1 MSRPLLAERRFA
13 PLFACQF
20 LSAFGDNFLRNA
32 LGLLVVWSQGAAPGW
47 IVAAASGAFVLPS
60 VLLSGLGGQLAD
72 RMDKARLIRRLK
84 FAEVAIAAAA
94 TLGLAAGSLSVLFA
108 GLVASGVVASLFGPV
123 KYGILPD
130 QLPRERLTSANAL
143 VEGATFAAILAGTV
157 ASGLLVGGGGRPFA
171 VGLVVLATAALSWG
185 VAALVPATRP
195 NPALHVQAD
204 IVASTLDLLRG
215 LRADRRI
222 WKAALANAWFWVVG
236 SVVISLLPG
245 LVRDSLGGGA
255 GMDTAF
261 LCLFAVGIA
270 CGSALASFLSG
281 ARTVLLPAGLGSA
294 VFGCALVDLWF
305 ATHGHATPAAL
316 AQGLG
321 RARAGHAG
329 VDLFLAALG
338 GGLLAVPTLSAIQAW
353 SPPERRSRGVAGVN
367 VLAALSMAVTASLLV
382 AAQIAGL
389 GAPAL
394 LGVTGLL
401 CLAAAPAMLLGLPE
415 NPLGEAAW
423 LLFRV
428 LFRIRLHG
436 AEHLPRPGQPALLTP
451 NHVSWLDAT
460 ALFAVMEQRPLF
472 AVDAQVARRWWVRP
486 LLRLVA
492 ALPVEPSS
500 PYAVRT
506 MVGAV
511 KGGAQLV
518 LFPEGRI
525 TVTGS
530 LMEVQ
535 HGAATVADKADVSV
549 VPVRLEGL
557 ERTVFSRL
565 AASQTRRALF
575 PRVTVTVLPQQRLRA
590 PDGVV
595 GRARREALTA
605 CLRDVMEEAVYLATP
620 CDLTLFQAVARAAR
634 AHGMGR
640 LAVEDPVAG
649 PLSYRRMLA
658 GADVLGQALA
668 RGTDPDEA
676 VGLLLPTANATALC
690 LLGLWSWGRVPALLN
705 ATAGLASLRAAVAAA
720 EVGVVVTSRAFVDKA
735 RLAPV
740 LAGLEDR
747 VRVVFL
753 EDVRAGVTRG
763 RRLRALLR
771 ASLLTTR
778 PRLHRMPE
786 DRAVVM
792 FTSGS
797 SGTPKGVV
805 LTHRNLLANVA
816 QVGGRIGFGRADRV
830 LNTLPMFHAFGLTGG
845 FLLPVTSGIPAFLY
859 PSPLHYAV
867 IPQVAYGWNATALFG
882 TSTFLRGYARRA
894 QPTAFRSL
902 RLVVAGAERVQPA
915 VREQWMERFGLR
927 ILEGYGATECSP
939 VLALN
944 TPVSNRSGTLGRLLP
959 GMAARLAP
967 VDGLPD
973 AGRLSV
979 SGPNVMAGY
988 LLADRPGRLQ
998 PPPDGWH
1005 DTGDIVSV
1013 GEDGHLAIVG
1023 RASRIAKPG
1032 GEMVSLSAVEDLAA
1046 GVWPEALSVAVAL
1059 PDPRKGER
1067 IVLLT
1072 EQAGATRSALQAHA
1086 RVAGASELLLP
1097 AELRVVERLPL
1108 LGSGKPDLLA
1118 AQQLADGG
1126 TGSVAQDQSAPATRG
1141 SAGGHCTPTPD
1152 LPEAGRAQNAAAGP
1166 GGDRR

>member
-1 MSRPLLAERRFA
+1 MSRTLLAERRFA

-20 LSAFGDNFLRNA
+20 LSAFGDNFLRNS
-32 LGLLVVWSQGAAPGW
+32 LGLLVIWSQGAAPGW

-84 FAEVAIAAAA
+84 LAEVVVAATA
-94 TLGLAAGSLSVLFA
+94 TLGLAAGSLAVLFA
-108 GLVASGVVASLFGPV
+108 GLVASGVVAALFGPV

-157 ASGLLVGGGGRPFA
+157 ASGLLVAGGGRPVA

-185 VAALVPATRP
+185 VAALVPPTAT
-195 NPALHVQAD
+195 NPGVRVQAD
-204 IVASTLDLLRG
+204 IAASTLDLLRG

-222 WKAALANAWFWVVG
+222 RKAALANAWFWATG

-245 LVRDSLGGGA
+245 LVRDALGQGPA
-255 GMDTAF
+255 MDTVF

-270 CGSALASFLSG
+270 CGSGGASFLSG
-281 ARTVLLPAGLGSA
+281 ARTVLLPAGLGSL
-294 VFGCALVDLWF
+294 VFGLALVDLWF
-305 ATHGHATPAAL
+305 AT
-316 AQGLG
+316 
-321 RARAGHAG
+321 RGHAG
-329 VDLFLAALG
+329 PGPGAQALGHARLVHAGADLFLAALG

-353 SPPERRSRGVAGVN
+353 SPPERRSRSVAGVN
-367 VLAALSMAVTASLLV
+367 VLAALSMVVTAALLV
-382 AAQIAGL
+382 AAQLAGL

-394 LGVTGLL
+394 LGVTGVLG
-401 CLAAAPAMLLGLPE
+401 LAAAPVMLAGLPE

-436 AEHLPRPGQPALLTP
+436 GEHLPRPGEPALVVP

-460 ALFAVMEQRPLF
+460 ALFAVMEQPPLF
-472 AVDAQVARRWWVRP
+472 AIDAQVARRWWVRP

-492 ALPVEPSS
+492 AVPVEPGS

-506 MVGAV
+506 MVQAIGQ
-511 KGGAQLV
+511 GGQLV

-525 TVTGS
+525 TATGS

-535 HGAATVADKADVSV
+535 HGAATIADKAGVAV
-549 VPVRLEGL
+549 VPVRLQGL

-575 PRVTVTVLPQQRLRA
+575 PSVTVTVLPRQRLRA
-590 PDGVV
+590 PEGAV
-595 GRARREALTA
+595 GKARREALTA
-605 CLRDVMEEAVYLATP
+605 CLRDVMEEAVYLTTP
-620 CDLTLFQAVARAAR
+620 CELTLFQAAARAAG

-649 PLSYRRMLA
+649 PLSYRRLLA
-658 GADVLGQALA
+658 GADVLGQALS
-668 RGTDPDEA
+668 RGTAVGEA

-740 LAGLEDR
+740 LAGLEGQ

-753 EDVRAGVTRG
+753 EDVRAGVTG
-763 RRLRALLR
+763 ARRLRALLR
-771 ASLLTTR
+771 ASLATTR
-778 PRLHRMPE
+778 PRVARDPG

-845 FLLPVTSGIPAFLY
+845 FLLPLTSGIPAFLY

-867 IPQVAYGWNATALFG
+867 IPQVAYGWSATALFG
-882 TSTFLRGYARRA
+882 TNTFLRGYARRA

-915 VREQWMERFGLR
+915 VRALWMERFGLR
-927 ILEGYGATECSP
+927 ILEGYGATECAP

-944 TPVSNRSGTLGRLLP
+944 TPVSNRSGTVGRLLP
-959 GMAARLAP
+959 GMVLRLAA

-988 LLADRPGRLQ
+988 LLADQPGRLQ
-998 PPPDGWH
+998 PPQGGWH
-1005 DTGDIVSV
+1005 DTGDVVSV
-1013 GEDGHLAIVG
+1013 GGDGHLSIVG

-1032 GEMVSLSAVEDLAA
+1032 GEMVSLAAVEDLAT
-1046 GVWPEALSVAVAL
+1046 GLWPEALSVAVAL

-1072 EQAGATRSALQAHA
+1072 EKAGATRAEFHAHL
-1086 RVAGASELLLP
+1086 RTAGASELLLP
-1097 AELRVVERLPL
+1097 AELRVVARLPL
-1108 LGSGKPDLLA
+1108 LGSGKPDLPAAQALA
-1118 AQQLADGG
+1118 AGG
-1126 TGSVAQDQSAPATRG
+1126 GEAGVQGQAAPA
-1141 SAGGHCTPTPD
+1141 
-1152 LPEAGRAQNAAAGP
+1152 AA
-1166 GGDRR
+1166 

>member
-84 FAEVAIAAAA
+84 LAEVVIAALA
-94 TLGLAAGSLSVLFA
+94 TLGLATGSLQVLFA

-130 QLPRERLTSANAL
+130 QLPRARLTAANAL

-157 ASGLLVGGGGRPFA
+157 ASGLLVGAGGRPVA
-171 VGLVVLATAALSWG
+171 VGLVVLATATLSWG
-185 VAALVPATRP
+185 VAALVPPTTA

-204 IVASTLDLLRG
+204 ILASTLDLLRG
-215 LRADRRI
+215 LRADLRI
-222 WKAALANAWFWVVG
+222 RKAALANAWFWATG

-245 LVRDSLGGGA
+245 LVRDALGGGA
-255 GMDTAF
+255 AMDTVF

-270 CGSALASFLSG
+270 CGSGLASFLSG
-281 ARTVLLPAGLGSA
+281 ARTVLLPAGLGSL
-294 VFGCALVDLWF
+294 VFGLALVDLWL
-305 ATHGHATPAAL
+305 ATHGHTTPGAL
-316 AQGLG
+316 AQGPG
-321 RARAGHAG
+321 RARAIHAG
-329 VDLFLAALG
+329 ADLFMAALG
-338 GGLLAVPTLSAIQAW
+338 GGLLAVPTLAAIQAF
-353 SPPERRSRGVAGVN
+353 SPPQRRSRSVAGVN
-367 VLAALSMAVTASLLV
+367 VLAALSMVVTATLLV
-382 AAQIAGL
+382 AAQMAGL
-389 GAPAL
+389 GAPLL

-401 CLAAAPAMLLGLPE
+401 GLAAGPVMLLRLPE

-436 AEHLPRPGQPALLTP
+436 AEHLPRAGQPALVAP

-460 ALFAVMEQRPLF
+460 ALFAVMEQPPLF
-472 AVDAQVARRWWVRP
+472 AIDAQVARRWWVRP
-486 LLRLVA
+486 LLRLVT
-492 ALPVEPSS
+492 ALPVESGS
-500 PYAVRT
+500 PYVVRT
-506 MVGAV
+506 MVQAIER
-511 KGGAQLV
+511 GAQLV

-535 HGAATVADKADVSV
+535 HGAASIADRAGVAV
-549 VPVRLEGL
+549 VPVRLQGL

-565 AASQTRRALF
+565 GAAQTRRALF
-575 PRVTVTVLPQQRLRA
+575 PAVTVTVLPPRHLHA
-590 PDGVV
+590 PAGVV
-595 GRARREALTA
+595 GKARREALTA
-605 CLRDVMEEAVYLATP
+605 CLRDIMEEAVYLTTP
-620 CDLTLFQAVARAAR
+620 CDQTLFQAVAHAAR
-634 AHGMGR
+634 NHGLGR
-640 LAVEDPVAG
+640 LAVQDPVAG
-649 PLSYRRMLA
+649 PLSYRRLLA
-658 GADVLGQALA
+658 GADVLGQALSQ
-668 RGTDPDEA
+668 GTAPGEA

-690 LLGLWSWGRVPALLN
+690 LLGLSSWGRVPAMLN
-705 ATAGLASLRAAVAAA
+705 ATAGLASLRAAVVAA

-740 LAGLEDR
+740 LAGLEGQ

-753 EDVRAGVTRG
+753 EDLRAGVTPV

-771 ASLLTTR
+771 ASLLATR
-778 PRLHRMPE
+778 PRVARDAA

-882 TSTFLRGYARRA
+882 TNTFLRGYARRA
-894 QPTAFRSL
+894 QATAFCSL

-915 VREQWMERFGLR
+915 VRDLWMERFGLR
-927 ILEGYGATECSP
+927 ILEGYGATECAP

-944 TPVSNRSGTLGRLLP
+944 TPMSNRSGTVGRLLP
-959 GMAARLAP
+959 GMAWRLAP

-988 LLADRPGRLQ
+988 LLADRPGALQ
-998 PPPDGWH
+998 PPPDGWY

-1013 GEDGHLAIVG
+1013 GDDGHLAIVG

-1032 GEMVSLSAVEDLAA
+1032 GEMVSLAAVEDLAT
-1046 GVWPEALSVAVAL
+1046 GVWPESLSVAVAL

-1067 IVLLT
+1067 VVLLT
-1072 EQAGATRSALQAHA
+1072 ERADATRSALHAHA
-1086 RVAGASELLLP
+1086 RAVGASDLLLP

-1108 LGSGKPDLLA
+1108 LGSGKPDLQAAQRLA
-1118 AQQLADGG
+1118 AGAPPGGEKAGGEEAGG
-1126 TGSVAQDQSAPATRG
+1126 TQDQPAPA
-1141 SAGGHCTPTPD
+1141 
-1152 LPEAGRAQNAAAGP
+1152 AA
-1166 GGDRR
+1166 

>member
-1 MSRPLLAERRFA
+1 MTRSLLAERRFA

-32 LGLLVVWSQGAAPGW
+32 LGLLVVWSSHGAPGW

-72 RMDKARLIRRLK
+72 KMDKARLIRRLK
-84 FAEVAIAAAA
+84 LAEILVAGLA
-94 TLGLAAGSLSVLFA
+94 TLGLAAGSLPVLFA
-108 GLVASGVVASLFGPV
+108 GLVASGVVSALFGPV

-130 QLPRERLTSANAL
+130 QLPRERLTGANAL

-157 ASGLLVGGGGRPFA
+157 ASGMLVGAGFRPLA
-171 VGLVVLATAALSWG
+171 VGLVVLAAAALSW
-185 VAALVPATRP
+185 ATALLVPATTPSVPTLR
-195 NPALHVQAD
+195 VQAN
-204 IVASTLDLLRG
+204 ILASTLDLVRG

-222 WKAALANAWFWVVG
+222 WRAVLASAWFWMAG

-245 LVRDSLGGGA
+245 LVRDTLGGGA
-255 GMDTAF
+255 AMDTAL

-270 CGSALASFLSG
+270 CGSGLASFLSG
-281 ARTVLLPAGLGSA
+281 ARTVLLPASLGSA
-294 VFGCALVDLWF
+294 VLGLALTDLWRVS
-305 ATHGHATPAAL
+305 HGLAHAPL
-316 AQGLG
+316 
-321 RARAGHAG
+321 GHAG
-329 VDLFLAALG
+329 MDLFAAALG
-338 GGLLAVPTLSAIQAW
+338 GGLLAVPTQAAVQAF
-353 SPPERRSRGVAGVN
+353 SPPERRSRTVAGGSV
-367 VLAALSMAVTASLLV
+367 VSALAVAATAVLLV
-382 AAQIAGL
+382 AAQLAGL
-389 GAPAL
+389 REPVL
-394 LGVTGLL
+394 LGITGLL
-401 CLAAAPAMLLGLPE
+401 CLVASAVMLATLPANLP
-415 NPLGEAAW
+415 GEAAW
-423 LLFRV
+423 VLFRV

-436 AEHLPRPGQPALLTP
+436 AEHLPRPGQPAVVTP

-460 ALFAVMEQRPLF
+460 TLFAVMEAPPLF
-472 AVDAQVARRWWVRP
+472 AIDAQVAKRWWIRP
-486 LLRLVA
+486 LLRLVPT
-492 ALPVEPSS
+492 LPVEASS

-506 MVGAV
+506 MVQAVQAGAR
-511 KGGAQLV
+511 LV

-535 HGAATVADKADVSV
+535 HGAASIADKAGVPV
-549 VPVRLEGL
+549 VPVRLQGL
-557 ERTVFSRL
+557 ERTPFSRL
-565 AASQTRRALF
+565 TRQQTRRALF
-575 PRVTVTVLPQQRLRA
+575 PAVTVTVLPQQRLQA
-590 PDGVV
+590 PEGSV
-595 GRARREALTA
+595 GKARREALTA
-605 CLRDVMEEAVYLATP
+605 ELRDVMEEAVTLTTP
-620 CDLTLFQAVARAAR
+620 VELTLFQAVAGAAR
-634 AHGMGR
+634 THGTGR

-649 PLSYRRMLA
+649 PLSYRRLLA
-658 GADVLGQALA
+658 GADVLGQVLS
-668 RGTDPDEA
+668 RGTAPGEA

-690 LLGLWSWGRVPALLN
+690 LLGLSSWGRVPAMLN
-705 ATAGLASLRAAVAAA
+705 ATAGLASLRAALTAA
-720 EVGVVVTSRAFVDKA
+720 EVSLVVTSRAFVEKG

-740 LAGLEDR
+740 LAGLEGQ

-753 EDVRAGVTRG
+753 EDVRAGVTRA

-771 ASLLTTR
+771 ASLLTTC
-778 PRLHRMPE
+778 PRLRCTPE

-845 FLLPVTSGIPAFLY
+845 FLLPLTSGIPAFLY
-859 PSPLHYAV
+859 PSPLHYAA

-915 VREQWMERFGLR
+915 VRDAWMERFGLR

-939 VLALN
+939 VLAVN
-944 TPVSNRSGTLGRLLP
+944 TPVSNRSGTVGRLLP
-959 GMAARLAP
+959 GMAMRLVPA
-967 VDGLPD
+967 DGLPG

-988 LLADRPGRLQ
+988 LLASQPGVLQ
-998 PPPDGWH
+998 PPPGGWY

-1013 GEDGHLAIVG
+1013 DGHGHLAIVG

-1032 GEMVSLSAVEDLAA
+1032 GEMVSLAAVEDLATTL
-1046 GVWPEALSVAVAL
+1046 WPEALCVAVAL
-1059 PDPRKGER
+1059 PDPRRGER
-1067 IVLLT
+1067 VVLLT
-1072 EQAGATRSALQAHA
+1072 EQAGATRQALQAHA
-1086 RVAGASELLLP
+1086 RAVGAAELMLP
-1097 AELRVVERLPL
+1097 AELRVVDRLPM
-1108 LGSGKPDLLA
+1108 LGSGKPDVMAVERMA
-1118 AQQLADGG
+1118 AGSGEAGPHEEADGG
-1126 TGSVAQDQSAPATRG
+1126 STPAT
-1141 SAGGHCTPTPD
+1141 
-1152 LPEAGRAQNAAAGP
+1152 AA
-1166 GGDRR
+1166 